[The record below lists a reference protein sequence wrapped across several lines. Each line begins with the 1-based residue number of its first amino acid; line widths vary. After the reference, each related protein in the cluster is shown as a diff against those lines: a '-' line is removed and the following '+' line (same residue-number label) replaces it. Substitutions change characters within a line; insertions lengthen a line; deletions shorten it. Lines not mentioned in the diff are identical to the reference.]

1 MKTLFLL
8 ATVAQMMLASCNLS
22 TDGGQNTIDPDSV
35 MLRKP
40 ISNISIKSICGEWF
54 SSFKQSNLGLNFGSD
69 MHFTS
74 TVNGMTETKGDWR
87 LIETDSIQFSSITND
102 AGEVA
107 ASQTFKI
114 RGISDSVFVIQSRGA
129 SANEIYFKGDI
140 SKVAAQDYFSGDI
153 DGEKTILISVGADVK
168 THIAIAANKAG
179 VKFQL
184 LDGGDNAI
192 GDENTDWVGTL
203 ASGDYKIK
211 ITSQQA
217 TKFDIAIAQVRE

>member
-1 MKTLFLL
+1 LWSALL
-8 ATVAQMMLASCNLS
+8 SL
-22 TDGGQNTIDPDSV
+22 
-35 MLRKP
+35 
-40 ISNISIKSICGEWF
+40 
-54 SSFKQSNLGLNFGSD
+54 
-69 MHFTS
+69 TS
-74 TVNGMTETKGDWR
+74 TLPTVP
-87 LIETDSIQFSSITND
+87 LDSALLRTSKLLEQC
-102 AGEVA
+102 
-107 ASQTFKI
+107 I
-114 RGISDSVFVIQSRGA
+114 RI
-129 SANEIYFKGDI
+129 
-140 SKVAAQDYFSGDI
+140 
-153 DGEKTILISVGADVK
+153 KTILISVGADVK